1 MDYRQQLEQLWQ
13 YQQVDLQIDK
23 MENVLRNSQLRQRY
37 AKTVAYLKEQQSS
50 IARMEGQA
58 QEIQSKLAIIAR
70 ECSASAQEYDQ
81 TPDDYQGMTRE
92 QLTVVRQKSNQW
104 ADTLARREKEL
115 TKLTEQLRAQVKQLE
130 EMKAGIARA
139 KKEYPVLKAK
149 YEQEAAKLDEQTA
162 PLRAQ
167 RDKMGEGIDAALL
180 KKYKSIKGRRA
191 NPVARVVA
199 NQCQGCSMEI
209 AQYVLSRAKTNGGI
223 VECENCGRI
232 LYLED

>member
-23 MENVLRNSQLRQRY
+23 MESVLRNSQLRQRY
-37 AKTVAYLKEQQSS
+37 AKTVAYLKEQQASV
-50 IARMEGQA
+50 ARMEGQA
-58 QEIQSKLAIIAR
+58 QEIQGKLALVAR
-70 ECSASAQEYDQ
+70 ECAASAAEYEAAE
-81 TPDDYQGMTRE
+81 DDFGNMTRE
-92 QLTVVRQKSNQW
+92 QLNAMRQKSNQW
-104 ADTLARREKEL
+104 ADTMARREKEL
-115 TKLTEQLRAQVKQLE
+115 SRLTEQLKTQAKQLE

-149 YEQEAAKLDEQTA
+149 YEEEAAKLDEQTA

-167 RDKMGEGIDAALL
+167 RDKMGEGIDSALL

-191 NPVARVVA
+191 NPVARVIA

-209 AQYVLSRAKTNGGI
+209 AQYVLSRAKSDGGI

>member
-1 MDYRQQLEQLWQ
+1 LDYRQQLEQLWQ
-13 YQQVDLQIDK
+13 YQQVDFQIDK

-37 AKTVAYLKEQQSS
+37 AKTVAYLKEQQANV
-50 IARMEGQA
+50 ARMEGQA
-58 QEIQSKLAIIAR
+58 QEIQSKLALVAR
-70 ECSASAQEYDQ
+70 ECAASAAEYEAAE
-81 TPDDYQGMTRE
+81 DDFGNMTRE
-92 QLTVVRQKSNQW
+92 QLNAMRQKSNQW
-104 ADTLARREKEL
+104 ADTMARREKEL
-115 TKLTEQLRAQVKQLE
+115 SRLTEQLKTQVKQLE
-130 EMKAGIARA
+130 EMRAGIARA

-149 YEQEAAKLDEQTA
+149 YEEEAAKLDEQTA

-191 NPVARVVA
+191 NPVARVIA

-209 AQYVLSRAKTNGGI
+209 AQYVLSRAKNNGGI